1 MVSDI
6 NYNIVIDFIQSITRI
21 INANEWP
28 DYAKRFKLNNDISEY
43 VKYVQDNMDPILKR
57 DMEYYCGKFCKGLFA
72 VIFYAI
78 DEDINDIGILLDNMD
93 KMSGEDLVNII
104 IQKLELDIPKDASEK
119 QIQTVIEDDLRNDM
133 QDLDKVEI
141 YMDYFRYPNEMKE
154 RLVITLREY
163 YNKFFES
170 IEQEVKDFMDKKI
183 NEHRLLIK
191 EDYDKFFDNM
201 VMLIDKDVV
210 IDKEV
215 KFYICYFSE
224 IGCGLRYTE
233 DGVYTI
239 TYGYGL
245 EQKYDDNMKKMEYRE
260 LIKLLNDDNRFKIID
275 LLGKRSWYSKE
286 LADHLGITTATMSY
300 HIKKMSTLGIFDIET
315 GKNKRLYYRLN
326 KNKFI
331 KIVNNMLFDI
341 IDAQE

>member
-1 MVSDI
+1 MIPDI
-6 NYNIVIDFIQSITRI
+6 KYNITVDFIQSIPRV
-21 INANEWP
+21 INTNEWP
-28 DYAKRFKLNNDISEY
+28 DYAKRFRLNQDIARYIDY
-43 VKYVQDNMDPILKR
+43 VKGSMDPILKR

-72 VIFYAI
+72 IIFYAI
-78 DEDINDIGILLDNMD
+78 DENINDVNVLLDNID
-93 KMSGEDLVNII
+93 KMSGEDFVRTII
-104 IQKLELDIPKDASEK
+104 EKLEIEIPQGVSEEDLQK
-119 QIQTVIEDDLRNDM
+119 HIEESLRNDI
-133 QDLDKVEI
+133 QDLDNVSI
-141 YMDYFRYPNEMKE
+141 YLDYFKYPNEMKD

-163 YNKFFES
+163 YNRFFVS
-170 IEQEVKDFMDKKI
+170 IEQDVKDFMEKKLH
-183 NEHRLLIK
+183 EHRILIK
-191 EDYDKFFDNM
+191 DDYDKFFDTI

-210 IDKEV
+210 VDKEV
-215 KFYICYFSE
+215 EFYICYFNE
-224 IGCGLRYTE
+224 IGCGLRYTQ

-245 EQKYDDNMKKMEYRE
+245 EQKYDDSMKKMEYRE
-260 LIKLLNDDNRFKIID
+260 LIKLLNDDNRFEIID

-331 KIVNNMLFDI
+331 KIINNMLFDI
-341 IDAQE
+341 IDVEE